1 MKAGYCEEMAPLPP
15 RALAVARALPRFSLA
30 EEIAHG
36 VSHGIGIVLAIV
48 GLTVLVAESAAHGD
62 PWLVTSSAI
71 FGTTLILLYTASTL
85 YHSIPLPRAK
95 RVLRV
100 LDHSAIYLL
109 IAGTYTPFT
118 LVSLRGPWGWTLF
131 GVVWAGAIG
140 GILFKTFALGRAR
153 IFSVL
158 LYLALGWCVIF
169 AFGPLEQRL
178 APGGLALLLGGG
190 VCYSLGLAF
199 FAWQRLRFHHFIWH
213 LFVLGGSVCHYFAV
227 LLYVVPRPA

>member
-1 MKAGYCEEMAPLPP
+1 MNSSPP
-15 RALAVARALPRFSLA
+15 RAVAVARPQPQFSLA

-36 VSHGIGIVLAIV
+36 VSHGIGIVLAII
-48 GLTVLVAESAAHGD
+48 GLAVLVAESVLHGD

-85 YHSIPLPRAK
+85 YHSIPMPRAK
-95 RVLRV
+95 RILRV

-118 LVSLRGPWGWTLF
+118 LVSLRGPEGWTLF
-131 GVVWAGAIG
+131 AVVWIGAVG
-140 GILFKTFALGRAR
+140 GILFKTFALGKAR

-158 LYLALGWCVIF
+158 LYLALGWCVVF

-178 APGGLALLLGGG
+178 APGGIALLIGGG
-190 VCYSLGLAF
+190 VCYTLGLIF
-199 FAWQRLRFHHFIWH
+199 FAWHRLRFHHFIWH
-213 LFVLGGSVCHYFAV
+213 LFVLAGSVLHYFAV
-227 LLYVVPRPA
+227 LLYVIPSGA

>member
-1 MKAGYCEEMAPLPP
+1 MDSEPP
-15 RALAVARALPRFSLA
+15 RAVAVPRSLPQFSLG

-36 VSHGIGIVLAIV
+36 VSHGIGIVLAIA
-48 GLTVLVAESAAHGD
+48 GLAVLVAESMMHGD
-62 PWLVTSSAI
+62 PWLITSSAV

-95 RVLRV
+95 RVLRI

-118 LVSLRGPWGWTLF
+118 LVSLRGPAGWTLF
-131 GVVWAGAIG
+131 AVVWLGAIG

-178 APGGLALLLGGG
+178 APGGIALLIGGG
-190 VCYSLGLAF
+190 VCYSLGLVF

-213 LFVLGGSVCHYFAV
+213 LFVLAGSICHYFAV
-227 LLYVVPRPA
+227 LLYVVPRRG